1 MVAISCYHAVLTRRQ
16 RGLQP
21 NRHRFLSDVQM
32 AETTNKTKAIKLPCL
47 FLKSSDKKHVA
58 VELQKLF
65 LVRFIRLRLIRTL
78 AVGAGCILANT
89 GLFR

>member
-1 MVAISCYHAVLTRRQ
+1 MVAISRYHAVLTRRQ

-21 NRHRFLSDVQM
+21 NRHSFLPDIQM
-32 AETTNKTKAIKLPCL
+32 AETANKTKSIKLPRL
-47 FLKSSDKKHVA
+47 FLKPADKKHVA

-65 LVRFIRLRLIRTL
+65 LARFIRFRLIRTL
-78 AVGAGCILANT
+78 AVGAGCIFANT